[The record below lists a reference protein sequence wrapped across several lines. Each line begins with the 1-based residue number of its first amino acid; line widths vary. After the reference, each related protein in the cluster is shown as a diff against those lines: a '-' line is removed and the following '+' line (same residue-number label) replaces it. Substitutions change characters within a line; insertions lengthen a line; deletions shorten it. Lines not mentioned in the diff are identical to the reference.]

1 MVYYSVALCWN
12 GNQNQADLSFF
23 RFPSDKRLSI
33 WLKYCCRADSKF
45 EEEQWKATADEEN
58 NLRICNEYLTDD
70 SYWKTRFG
78 RRTLN
83 DYAIPAIFRIYNKP
97 ETLRNEH
104 YEKRAEE
111 RSLPKESHFK
121 TTRKANAQSA
131 ANTSAAVIAFIHND
145 HTYAK
150 TPSSDHVSEG
160 TLAKNRSS
168 TGTQTDVTLL
178 DAQQW
183 EDDHEE
189 LIWLHQE

>member
-1 MVYYSVALCWN
+1 M
-12 GNQNQADLSFF
+12 
-23 RFPSDKRLSI
+23 
-33 WLKYCCRADSKF
+33 
-45 EEEQWKATADEEN
+45 
-58 NLRICNEYLTDD
+58 
-70 SYWKTRFG
+70 
-78 RRTLN
+78 
-83 DYAIPAIFRIYNKP
+83 
-97 ETLRNEH
+97 RNEH

-111 RSLPKESHFK
+111 RSLLKESHVK
-121 TTRKANAQSA
+121 TTRKAKAQSA
-131 ANTSAAVIAFIHND
+131 ANTSTAVIAFIHND

-150 TPSSDHVSEG
+150 TSSSDHVSEG